1 MFVYLDTTKME
12 AIIHIPDLNN
22 SQTRK
27 ISEKVQMV
35 QIKLSINSNTTRY
48 QIKISEKVQ
57 MVQIKLSINSN
68 TTRYQIK
75 INA

>member
-12 AIIHIPDLNN
+12 AIIHTPDLNN

-48 QIKISEKVQ
+48 QIKI
-57 MVQIKLSINSN
+57 
-68 TTRYQIK
+68 
-75 INA
+75 NA